1 MSSNHSVSSSS
12 DFISKEISSVI
23 LGDRRLVARAAKV
36 ISHMERAPDKSLN
49 STFNGA
55 IDTQA
60 AYRFFENE
68 NVSAKAMIEAHRP
81 PTIGR
86 CEAHDLLLLAQD
98 TSELDFS
105 SNTTLKGAG
114 IISQNQN
121 SHRTGFFLHARYLL
135 GGNHVPL
142 GIWGMDFGVRDPKDR
157 GKAKAREKLPIEE
170 KSSFRWLAGYR
181 EACEIQARFPDKQ
194 VVSLADRE
202 SDIYE
207 IYLEHLECT
216 EAGGTPADFVIRAKE
231 NRRLLKTDP
240 RSGKPEKTVSH
251 LFDEDALHPP
261 LGRITFEVPTRTKT
275 YRPKGTTSNKTYLRK
290 ARTVTQEV
298 RAYQVVL
305 HPPYRFG
312 KRLPP
317 LSVWI
322 VSAKEI
328 DPPEG
333 EPPVQWILLT
343 SIAVRTLEQA
353 QAVVGHYL
361 GRWQIEVFFRTL
373 KTGCRIEKI
382 LLKKA
387 NALQT
392 CIALYGIVAWRLNYL
407 TDHAR
412 VSGESPCCE
421 YFSEEEWR
429 STLLMAEPGRRD
441 HEPVSLKDFMTK
453 VAVLGG
459 YANRK
464 SDPPPGP
471 KPSGRACKKSF
482 TTQGFGKR
490 STATIQKPDL
500 CVKLSAALH
509 PVLRSVHPS
518 GIKEADF
525 HAGFHKS

>member
-1 MSSNHSVSSSS
+1 MLN
-12 DFISKEISSVI
+12 
-23 LGDRRLVARAAKV
+23 RAAKV
-36 ISHMERAPDKSLN
+36 LSHMEHSPDKSLN

-55 IDTQA
+55 VDTQA

-68 NVSAKAMIEAHRP
+68 NVTAEALIDAHRT

-98 TSELDFS
+98 TSELDFT

-114 IISQNQN
+114 LISQNQH

-135 GGNHVPL
+135 SGNHVPL
-142 GIWGMDFGVRDPKDR
+142 GIWGMDFGVRDAKDR
-157 GKAKAREKLPIEE
+157 GQAKARAKLPIEE

-181 EACEIQARFPDKQ
+181 EACEIQTRFPDKQ

-207 IYLEHLECT
+207 IYLEHLEWS
-216 EAGGTPADFVIRAKE
+216 EGGKAPADFVVRAKE
-231 NRRLLKTDP
+231 NRRLLKKDP
-240 RSGKPEKTVSH
+240 KNGKFEKVKPY
-251 LFDEDALHPP
+251 LFDEDAYHAP
-261 LGRITFEVPTRTKT
+261 LGRITFKVPTRTKT
-275 YRPKGTTSNKTYLRK
+275 YQPKGSKTKKTYLRK

-298 RAYQVVL
+298 RAYQVLL

-317 LSVWI
+317 LSIWV

-328 DPPEG
+328 DPPDED
-333 EPPVQWILLT
+333 PPVQWVLLT
-343 SIAVRTLEQA
+343 SIEIRTLEQA
-353 QAVVGHYL
+353 QEVIGHYL

-382 LLKKA
+382 LLKKSHA
-387 NALQT
+387 IQS

-412 VSGESPCCE
+412 VSGESPCSE

-429 STLLMAEPGRRD
+429 STLLMSEPDRRD
-441 HEPVSLKDFMTK
+441 HEAISLKDFMTK

-464 SDPPPGP
+464 LDPPPG
-471 KPSGRACKKSF
+471 AQAIW
-482 TTQGFGKR
+482 QGL
-490 STATIQKPDL
+490 QK
-500 CVKLSAALH
+500 VFHYAGIWQALH
-509 PVLRSVHPS
+509 SQPP
-518 GIKEADF
+518 KT
-525 HAGFHKS
+525 

>member
-1 MSSNHSVSSSS
+1 M
-12 DFISKEISSVI
+12 
-23 LGDRRLVARAAKV
+23 ACRAAKV
-36 ISHMERAPDKSLN
+36 LSHMERAPDKSIN

-60 AYRFFENE
+60 AYRFFEND
-68 NVSAKAMIEAHRP
+68 NVSAKAMIDAHRT
-81 PTIGR
+81 PTIQR

-98 TSELDFS
+98 TSELDFT

-114 IISQNQN
+114 IITQNKN

-135 GGNHVPL
+135 SGTHVPL

-157 GKAKAREKLPIEE
+157 GQAKARENLPIEE
-170 KSSFRWLAGYR
+170 KASFRWLAGYR
-181 EACEIQARFPDKQ
+181 EACELQTRFPEKQ

-207 IYLEHLECT
+207 IYLEHFERR
-216 EAGGTPADFVIRAKE
+216 EGGKAASDFVVRAKE
-231 NRRLLKTDP
+231 NRRLLKKDP
-240 RSGKPEKTVSH
+240 QSGKPEKAVSY
-251 LFDEDALHPP
+251 LFDEDRHHAS
-261 LGRITFEVPTRTKT
+261 LGRISFEVPTRTKT
-275 YRPKGTTSNKTYLRK
+275 FRPKGTTINKTYLRK

-298 RAYQVVL
+298 RAYQVIL
-305 HPPYRFG
+305 NPPYRFG

-317 LSVWI
+317 LSIWV

-333 EPPVQWILLT
+333 EPPIKWVLLT
-343 SIAVRTLEQA
+343 SIEIETLEQA
-353 QAVVGHYL
+353 QKVIGHYL

-373 KTGCRIEKI
+373 KTGCRIEQI

-387 NALQT
+387 QALQA

-407 TDHAR
+407 TEHAR

-429 STLLMAEPGRRD
+429 STLLMSEPGRRD
-441 HEPVSLKDFMTK
+441 HEPISLKDFMIK

-464 SDPPPGP
+464 SDPPPGTQAIWQGLQ
-471 KPSGRACKKSF
+471 KVFHYAGIWKAIHSQIPS
-482 TTQGFGKR
+482 T
-490 STATIQKPDL
+490 
-500 CVKLSAALH
+500 
-509 PVLRSVHPS
+509 
-518 GIKEADF
+518 
-525 HAGFHKS
+525 